1 MQIFS
6 KTDRGRVRTDNQDAY
21 FAGKITDDSVFAV
34 VCDGMGGANAGNV
47 ASELAVRHI
56 SEYVIRSYR
65 DGMDMT
71 DTEKTLKNAIV
82 SANISLYDKAVNNA
96 ELTGMGTTAVAAF
109 VKDGAAVIAHVGD
122 SRIYLVNGEIKQL
135 TRDHSVVQSLIES
148 GKITPEDAK
157 VHPRKNVITRALG
170 AEEDVAVD
178 SDCLNLSDGDTLL
191 LCSDGLTNFLDDKD
205 ILTVFQNNGI
215 SAVAE
220 RLVEE
225 ANKNGGGDNIT
236 VVTVT
241 KYVRKDKN
249 IWINL

>member
-21 FAGKITDDSVFAV
+21 FAGKITDGSVFAV

-65 DGMDMT
+65 DGMNMT

-96 ELTGMGTTAVAAF
+96 ELAGMGTTAVAAF
-109 VKDGAAVIAHVGD
+109 VKDGTAVIAHVGD

-170 AEEDVAVD
+170 AEENVAVD
-178 SDCLNLSDGDTLL
+178 SDCLNLSNGDTLL

-205 ILTVFQNNGI
+205 ILTVFQNNDI

-241 KYVRKDKN
+241 K
-249 IWINL
+249 